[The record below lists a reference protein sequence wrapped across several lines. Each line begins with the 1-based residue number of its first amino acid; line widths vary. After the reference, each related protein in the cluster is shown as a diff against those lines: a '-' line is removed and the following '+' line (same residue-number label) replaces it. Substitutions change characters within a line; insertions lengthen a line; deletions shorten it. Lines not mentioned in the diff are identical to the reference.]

1 MTKPRPINGRPWWDE
16 AERDPRTG
24 FFAHKDHWPGPIR
37 RIRHRPPS
45 SWNAETLDRWTRL
58 SMIHIKKSKWNF
70 FGYFFSYLYYVR
82 CTKWIYGR
90 NLTSDDINTI
100 WFIDCTSQNDSQ
112 ESVCMIK
119 PNCQQ
124 QKLLLLL
131 SFAGYSI
138 YFNFLCLI
146 LISSLFVAIKNN
158 FR

>member
-1 MTKPRPINGRPWWDE
+1 MVHKWPSLVKWSRKGPQDRFLCPQGSLARPDTKDQTSATVQLECWNI
-16 AERDPRTG
+16 
-24 FFAHKDHWPGPIR
+24 GPVDTFEYDS
-37 RIRHRPPS
+37 H
-45 SWNAETLDRWTRL
+45 
-58 SMIHIKKSKWNF
+58 KKSKWNF

>member
-1 MTKPRPINGRPWWDE
+1 MAVPGEMKQKGTPGQVSLPTRI
-16 AERDPRTG
+16 TG
-24 FFAHKDHWPGPIR
+24 QARYEGSDIG
-37 RIRHRPPS
+37 HRPAGMLEH
-45 SWNAETLDRWTRL
+45 WTGWHVWVWLTENANETFSVTSFLD
-58 SMIHIKKSKWNF
+58 
-70 FGYFFSYLYYVR
+70 LYYVR

-124 QKLLLLL
+124 LKFLLLYRLRVT
-131 SFAGYSI
+131 ASI
-138 YFNFLCLI
+138 SIFLCLI

-158 FR
+158 VR